1 MRFSFSE
8 SRKTCKKSGCRSRFS
23 NQASYFS
30 KNLDEN
36 SETFLKNIMHDLF
49 LWEKKNAENHCLVS
63 QKFSETVLNRIE
75 KKKKVLH
82 HIDFYYFETIS
93 HPKILRVLWF
103 LFQACCCNQKKDKQ
117 KASKQSEV
125 WSNFSFFHRI
135 HIHLLIK
142 RRRKIQ
148 LKG

>member
-1 MRFSFSE
+1 MQKKRLLFKIFIPSFLFFKKFRWKQWNIFKKYNAWSIPLRKKKCWKSLFGFPEIFWNSSE
-8 SRKTCKKSGCRSRFS
+8 SYR
-23 NQASYFS
+23 
-30 KNLDEN
+30 
-36 SETFLKNIMHDLF
+36 
-49 LWEKKNAENHCLVS
+49 
-63 QKFSETVLNRIE
+63 
-75 KKKKVLH
+75 KKKEKVQH